1 MSYQILKKSHPDW
14 QIFQSEGHSIFAKKC
29 GFTICADSPDRIDSM
44 IATFNSVNQFHQ
56 KSFLSWMKSK
66 LLKIS
71 RK

>member
-14 QIFQSEGHSIFAKKC
+14 RIFQSDGHSIFAKKC

-44 IATFNSVNQFHQ
+44 IATFNSVNQLHKQ
-56 KSFLSWMKSK
+56 SFLSRIKSK
-66 LLKIS
+66 LLKNS